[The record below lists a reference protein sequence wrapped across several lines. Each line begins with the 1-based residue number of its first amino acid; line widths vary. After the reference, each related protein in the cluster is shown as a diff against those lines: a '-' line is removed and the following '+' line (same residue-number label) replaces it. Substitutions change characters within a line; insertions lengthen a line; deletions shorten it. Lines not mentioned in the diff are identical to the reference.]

1 MRRSIKGCTTAQ
13 GRCGRIGFTRAEN
26 AKDGGDDGKKLKW
39 KEKTSGGVGMC
50 HYDLKFAVLNKTISL
65 PVTQ

>member
-1 MRRSIKGCTTAQ
+1 MYYSTRQMWEDRFYKG
-13 GRCGRIGFTRAEN
+13 
-26 AKDGGDDGKKLKW
+26 KDGGDDGKKLKW

-50 HYDLKFAVLNKTISL
+50 HYDLIFAVLNKTISL